1 MVKEFENLPSNV
13 SPEEVLKYMG
23 YTPGSEPRR
32 ILRNIEDGIDE
43 LNKKAAPR
51 VVFERLQ
58 INGEDEQPVFLNG
71 RELLSSKLKKLLGP
85 CSEVVVF
92 VSTIG
97 DGIDDTIESIK
108 EKHPAKAYVF
118 DAIAS
123 LAAEKAADAF
133 QESLDEVIPPESS
146 MTLRYSPGYC
156 DWNINDQKL
165 IFDLVNPERIKVS
178 LNGGCL
184 MRPSKS
190 ISGLIGIGPKDLV
203 KKLPTDISP
212 FKP

>member
-1 MVKEFENLPSNV
+1 
-13 SPEEVLKYMG
+13 
-23 YTPGSEPRR
+23 
-32 ILRNIEDGIDE
+32 
-43 LNKKAAPR
+43 

-71 RELLSSKLKKLLGP
+71 RELLSSKLKKILGP

-97 DGIDDTIESIK
+97 DGIDDSIESIK
-108 EKHPAKAYVF
+108 EKHPGKAYVF

-190 ISGLIGIGPKDLV
+190 ISGLIGIGPKDQV
-203 KKLPTDISP
+203 KKNGNLCASCDRNDCEHRRLPKKTKRARTRADRGAVHDNHR
-212 FKP
+212 